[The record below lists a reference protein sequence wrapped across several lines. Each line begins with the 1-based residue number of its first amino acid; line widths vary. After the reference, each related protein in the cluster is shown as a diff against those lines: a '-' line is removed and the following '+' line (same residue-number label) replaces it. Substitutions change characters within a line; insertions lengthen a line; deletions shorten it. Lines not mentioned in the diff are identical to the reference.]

1 MDTSINTLNP
11 ANIIVN
17 YTLPNDPR
25 VISVPFGAFD
35 EYVNQSMQKAIIHG
49 VSIGSCTIML
59 LIILIFNVK
68 RKKSPAFYLN
78 SVTLTAMIIR
88 SALNLA
94 YLLGPLAGL
103 SFTFSGLV
111 TPETNFS
118 VSEATNAFQVIVVAL
133 IEASMTFQVF
143 VVFQSPEVKKL
154 GIALTS
160 ISAFTGAAAVG
171 FTINSTI
178 QQSRIYH
185 SVVNGTP
192 TPTVATWSWVR
203 DVPTILFST
212 SVNIMSFILIL
223 KLGFAIKT
231 RRYLG
236 LRQFGSLHILLM
248 MATQTLLAPSIL
260 ILVHYGYG
268 TSSNSQLI
276 LISYLLVVLSLPV
289 SSIWAATANNSPQLP
304 SSATLSFM
312 NKTTSHFS
320 ESDGDDY
327 TIAGSSYA
335 LFPHKLA
342 KQTSRV
348 SSKFSATTLKGSSGL
363 TPTTMTTLPPDI
375 EKIING
381 EYEDDE
387 EDGKV
392 LRLMESPTD
401 DNASIDRILQGA
413 SADGFISI
421 TTHNIK

>member
-192 TPTVATWSWVR
+192 TPTVATWSWVC
-203 DVPTILFST
+203 
-212 SVNIMSFILIL
+212 
-223 KLGFAIKT
+223 
-231 RRYLG
+231 
-236 LRQFGSLHILLM
+236 LL
-248 MATQTLLAPSIL
+248 
-260 ILVHYGYG
+260 Y
-268 TSSNSQLI
+268 
-276 LISYLLVVLSLPV
+276 
-289 SSIWAATANNSPQLP
+289 
-304 SSATLSFM
+304 
-312 NKTTSHFS
+312 
-320 ESDGDDY
+320 
-327 TIAGSSYA
+327 
-335 LFPHKLA
+335 
-342 KQTSRV
+342 TSRCV
-348 SSKFSATTLKGSSGL
+348 
-363 TPTTMTTLPPDI
+363 
-375 EKIING
+375 
-381 EYEDDE
+381 
-387 EDGKV
+387 
-392 LRLMESPTD
+392 
-401 DNASIDRILQGA
+401 
-413 SADGFISI
+413 
-421 TTHNIK
+421 